1 MNYQKF
7 ILGLL
12 FIILI
17 DNIYLQV
24 NKKLYEPII
33 DPSEKINLT
42 AAFLSWFVI
51 VTGIQLLVLSR
62 DDLNTNNVFMYGAFL
77 GFSMYALYNMTNFA
91 LYPSKWNIP
100 ITLVDII
107 WGTMLTGIT
116 SLVMYNYF

>member
-12 FIILI
+12 FILLI

-24 NKKLYEPII
+24 NKKLYQPII
-33 DPSEKINLT
+33 DPSEKINIT
-42 AAFLSWFVI
+42 AAVLSWVVI

-62 DDLNTNNVFMYGAFL
+62 DDLNRDNVFMYGAFL

-91 LYPSKWNIP
+91 LYPSKWSIP
-100 ITLVDII
+100 ITLVDIL
-107 WGTMLTGIT
+107 WGTILSGIT
-116 SLVMYNYF
+116 SLIMYNYF

>member
-12 FIILI
+12 FIVLI

-24 NKKLYEPII
+24 NKKLYQPII
-33 DPSEKINLT
+33 DPSEKINIT
-42 AAFLSWFVI
+42 AAVLSWVVI

-62 DDLNTNNVFMYGAFL
+62 DDLNRDNVFMYGAFL

-91 LYPSKWNIP
+91 IYPSKWNIP

-107 WGTMLTGIT
+107 WGSMLTGI
-116 SLVMYNYF
+116 